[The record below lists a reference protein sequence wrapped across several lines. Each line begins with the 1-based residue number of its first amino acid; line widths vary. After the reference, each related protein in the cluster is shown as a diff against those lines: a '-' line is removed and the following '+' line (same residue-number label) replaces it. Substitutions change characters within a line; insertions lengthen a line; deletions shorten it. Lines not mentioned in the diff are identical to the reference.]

1 MSKYTNGKIYMLE
14 PITTYQQGDVYYGST
29 IQPLFKRFNQHKYI
43 WNCKSRELFIKY
55 GIDNIKI
62 VLIKS
67 FSCNSKE
74 ELEIEEGLFIKENKC
89 LNIKIPR
96 RPLDEIKEINKA
108 YRETNKEKNKEKVKK
123 HYKANREDIL
133 KKAKEYKEENKE
145 KIKEHYKANREEI
158 LKKRKEYRETNRE
171 KVLKQKKDYR
181 ERHKEKIKEAQKKYC
196 QAIKEANK
204 K

>member
-96 RPLDEIKEINKA
+96 RPLDEIKE
-108 YRETNKEKNKEKVKK
+108 KN
-123 HYKANREDIL
+123 
-133 KKAKEYKEENKE
+133 
-145 KIKEHYKANREEI
+145 KEHYKANREEI
-158 LKKRKEYRETNRE
+158 LKKKKEYRELTE
-171 KVLKQKKDYR
+171 
-181 ERHKEKIKEAQKKYC
+181 KKY
-196 QAIKEANK
+196 
-204 K
+204 

>member
-14 PITTYQQGDVYYGST
+14 PITTYPQGDVYYGST

-43 WNCKSRELFIKY
+43 WSCKSRELFIKY

-96 RPLDEIKEINKA
+96 RPLDEIKEKI
-108 YRETNKEKNKEKVKK
+108 KE

-133 KKAKEYKEENKE
+133 KKVKKYKEENKE

-158 LKKRKEYRETNRE
+158 LKKKKKYRETNRE
-171 KVLKQKKDYR
+171 KVLKQKKEYR
-181 ERHKEKIKEAQKKYC
+181 ERNKEKIKEAHKKYYED
-196 QAIKEANK
+196 IKEANK
-204 K
+204 KYYEENNKKNI